1 MCRIILCTPQREEDK
16 LIDHE
21 EARRRQTHPD
31 ITNMISPVLTHI
43 QMKFYYRKYMLKKK
57 ISEANPKNNWMR
69 GEQAE
74 YAGVSINPENPISS
88 LPVFLASLIF
98 SCHPYKNVI
107 FWLTSSKL
115 FKMLFYIAFLGDC
128 GLVRKGE

>member
-1 MCRIILCTPQREEDK
+1 MCRIILCKPQREEDK

-57 ISEANPKNNWMR
+57 KYE
-69 GEQAE
+69 
-74 YAGVSINPENPISS
+74 
-88 LPVFLASLIF
+88 IF
-98 SCHPYKNVI
+98 SDDLMRLINEHD
-107 FWLTSSKL
+107 FFFSK
-115 FKMLFYIAFLGDC
+115 
-128 GLVRKGE
+128 

>member
-1 MCRIILCTPQREEDK
+1 MCRIILCKPQREEDK

-57 ISEANPKNNWMR
+57 V
-69 GEQAE
+69 QAKFE
-74 YAGVSINPENPISS
+74 AGVWS
-88 LPVFLASLIF
+88 VF
-98 SCHPYKNVI
+98 C
-107 FWLTSSKL
+107 
-115 FKMLFYIAFLGDC
+115 C
-128 GLVRKGE
+128 